1 MSDVGRTVE
10 AVRSLWHRV
19 GFGADR
25 MREVAAVT
33 PTCGLAGAQYAAART
48 AMRVCREAA
57 KALSEEGS

>member
-1 MSDVGRTVE
+1 
-10 AVRSLWHRV
+10 
-19 GFGADR
+19 

-33 PTCGLAGAQYAAART
+33 PTCGLAGAHYAGARS